1 MARIEAENGYLK
13 INVAPGETITET
25 QADADN
31 MEITFYSAKDA
42 EEAMDMLA
50 EVLCDKWLADDSEMI
65 S

>member
-13 INVAPGETITET
+13 IDLTPGETITKS
-25 QADADN
+25 QVDADN
-31 MEITFYSAKDA
+31 MEIGFDSTKDA

-50 EVLCDKWLADDSEMI
+50 EVLCGKWLVDDNEMI

>member
-13 INVAPGETITET
+13 IDLEPGETIAKT
-25 QADADN
+25 QDDADN
-31 MEITFYSAKDA
+31 MEITFDSAKDA

-50 EVLCDKWLADDSEMI
+50 GVLCDKWLADDSEMI

>member
-13 INVAPGETITET
+13 IDLTPGETITKS
-25 QADADN
+25 QVDADN
-31 MEITFYSAKDA
+31 MEIGFDSTKDA

-50 EVLCDKWLADDSEMI
+50 EVLCGKWLEGDCEMI